1 MYGTPYRWPLRCYLI
16 HERHSSIQH
25 KALET
30 AWFRGF
36 FMHHRYMS
44 LALELARKGA
54 PDAYP
59 NPLVGA
65 VLVLQGEVIG
75 TGYHARYGGPHA
87 EIVAIEDA
95 YQRGYRD
102 LSQATLYV
110 TLEPCCHYGKTPPCT
125 ERIIKERIGQVVIGT
140 KDPCPLVCGKGIK
153 ALREG
158 HIPLHVGVLED
169 QCRRLNPFF
178 FTLHEKGRP
187 YGLLKMACS
196 LDGKIGWP
204 SEDKDPPRDVP
215 PNNRGG
221 THHDKGEPQSSSVI
235 EPSRQSGTPWI
246 SGEASHHDVH
256 RLRAHYQAILC
267 GIGTVL
273 ADDPLLT
280 TRLYPGKNPLRVI
293 VDSQLRIPLAS
304 RIVQSADQVPTIVAT
319 CVSPEDPKARAL
331 QERGIRVLCLP
342 PMAQPQPH
350 PTSVPEQ
357 HPGAPKGD
365 QEFTEQSKNPGTS
378 LQRVDLR
385 ELALYLGKEG
395 ITSLLIEGG
404 RRIAAS
410 ALTAGIVDRVRL
422 YVAPF
427 CIADPAAP
435 SLPHPGR
442 GTPHEGAL
450 PLSLPFPASRAV
462 SLCPEGPLS
471 ALLSRLTN
479 ITLSPCG
486 EDIIIEGDLCSPVSF
501 KR

>member
-1 MYGTPYRWPLRCYLI
+1 MLAAPQLRI

-25 KALET
+25 TALET

-54 PDAYP
+54 PNAYP

-75 TGYHARYGGPHA
+75 RGYHARYGGPHA
-87 EIVAIEDA
+87 EVIAIEDA
-95 YQRGYRD
+95 HKRGYRD

-125 ERIIKERIGQVVIGT
+125 ERIIREKIGQVVIGT
-140 KDPCPLVCGKGIK
+140 EDPCPLVAGKGIK
-153 ALREG
+153 ALREA
-158 HIPLHVGVLED
+158 HIPLQVGVLED

-196 LDGKIGWP
+196 QDGKIGW
-204 SEDKDPPRDVP
+204 SSR
-215 PNNRGG
+215 
-221 THHDKGEPQSSSVI
+221 DKGQTRALPCNNLSGFRQVKTKGPISSPFA
-235 EPSRQSGTPWI
+235 PSRQSGAPWI
-246 SGEASHHDVH
+246 SGEASHRDVH
-256 RLRAHYQAILC
+256 RLRSHYQAILC

-293 VDSQLRIPLAS
+293 VDSHLRIPLDS
-304 RIVQSADQVPTIVAT
+304 RIVQSAAAVPTILAT
-319 CVSPEDPKARAL
+319 CASPEDPKARAL
-331 QERGIRVLCLP
+331 QERGIRVLSLP
-342 PMAQPQPH
+342 AIPGPRPDPGSGLEQQQGTPGNSPGFTGQPENQ
-350 PTSVPEQ
+350 
-357 HPGAPKGD
+357 GAIPQG
-365 QEFTEQSKNPGTS
+365 
-378 LQRVDLR
+378 VDLK
-385 ELALYLGKEG
+385 ELASQLAKEG
-395 ITSLLIEGG
+395 ISSLLIEGG

-410 ALTAGIVDRVRL
+410 ALAAGIVDRVRL

-442 GTPHEGAL
+442 ETPQEGAL

-462 SLCPEGPLS
+462 SLCAEGPLP
-471 ALLSRLTN
+471 ALLSHLTN

-486 EDIIIEGDLCSPVSF
+486 EDIIIEGDLCSPGSF

>member
-1 MYGTPYRWPLRCYLI
+1 
-16 HERHSSIQH
+16 
-25 KALET
+25 
-30 AWFRGF
+30 
-36 FMHHRYMS
+36 MHHRYMS

-87 EIVAIEDA
+87 EIAAIEDA
-95 YQRGYRD
+95 HQRGYRD

-140 KDPCPLVCGKGIK
+140 EDPCPLVCGKGIK
-153 ALREG
+153 ALREA
-158 HIPLHVGVLED
+158 HIPLQVGVMKD

-178 FTLHEKGRP
+178 FTYHEKGRP

-204 SEDKDPPRDVP
+204 SEDRDPPRAIP
-215 PNNRGG
+215 PNNQNG
-221 THHDKGEPQSSSVI
+221 THHDKGEPQSFSVI
-235 EPSRQSGTPWI
+235 VPSRQTGSRWI
-246 SGEASHHDVH
+246 SGETSHHDVH

-293 VDSQLRIPLAS
+293 VDSQLRIPLTS
-304 RIVQSADQVPTIVAT
+304 RIVQSATQVPTIVAT
-319 CVSPEDPKARAL
+319 CASPEDPKAKAL
-331 QERGIRVLCLP
+331 QERGIRVLSLP
-342 PMAQPQPH
+342 PMAKPQPD
-350 PTSVPEQ
+350 PEYVPEP
-357 HPGAPKGD
+357 HPATPGNSHGFPK
-365 QEFTEQSKNPGTS
+365 QSKNPRTS
-378 LQRVDLR
+378 PERVDLR
-385 ELALYLGKEG
+385 ELALHLGKEG

-404 RRIAAS
+404 SRIAAS
-410 ALTAGIVDRVRL
+410 ALAAGIVDRVRL

-435 SLPHPGR
+435 SLPHPER
-442 GTPHEGAL
+442 GVPPEGN
-450 PLSLPFPASRAV
+450 PPFPIPCLTNKAV
-462 SLCPEGPLS
+462 PFYAKSPLS

-486 EDIIIEGDLCSPVSF
+486 EDIIIEGDPCSPVSSR
-501 KR
+501 K